1 MRVFKSA
8 PFVDDSDP
16 DIAGTIAL
24 IDTNIEEDF
33 GVTEWST
40 SAVVT
45 GDIRYV
51 EATHKRYEAVSDH
64 SDRFPPDHLGTDW
77 IELGATNLFRAFDLT
92 TQSQTLADA
101 TDLQFTFQCNTLVT
115 ALAFFNLSGSHLRI
129 TVSPPGAGDWDD
141 DEPTDDDDFEPQTDF
156 VEYEFELID
165 TTPLIDWFEY
175 FFTETETLTQV
186 FVWPVPGFPG
196 ATIDV
201 EIVGA
206 PRAAVGEIAAGQ
218 LISLGTTVTNGRL
231 SFEDFSRV
239 ESDFDGGLTVIRR
252 GAADITE
259 FPFSFPGFDAP
270 RVRSVVKDLRATP
283 AVFMMSEEGDQ
294 LGFFTYGFVRT
305 FNATATDRNAY
316 FASLEVRSLL

>member
-16 DIAGTIAL
+16 DIFGTIAL
-24 IDTNIEEDF
+24 IDANIEEDF

-40 SAVVT
+40 AAVVT

-51 EATHKRYEAVSDH
+51 EATHKRYEAISDH
-64 SDRFPPDHLGTDW
+64 SDRFPPNHLGTDW

-92 TQSQTLADA
+92 TQTQTKADS
-101 TDLQFTFQCNTLVT
+101 TDLRFEFKVNTLVT
-115 ALAFFNLSGSHLRI
+115 ALALFNISGSHLR
-129 TVSPPGAGDWDD
+129 VRVLPPDPGD
-141 DEPTDDDDFEPQTDF
+141 DEPTDDDF
-156 VEYEFELID
+156 EYEIELID
-165 TTPLIDWFEY
+165 TSPLIDWFEY
-175 FFTETETLTQV
+175 FFTETPALTQV
-186 FVWPVPGFPG
+186 FIWPVPGFSG
-196 ATIDV
+196 ATIEV
-201 EIVGA
+201 EIDGSPQA
-206 PRAAVGEIAAGQ
+206 GLGEIAAGQ

-259 FPFSFPGFDAP
+259 FPFTFPGFDAT
-270 RVRSVVKDLRATP
+270 RVRGVIKDLRATP
-283 AVFMMSEEGDQ
+283 AVFMADEEGDQ